1 MRRLE
6 VHGDAVRIEA
16 ALEASNHLATEA
28 LLDGKAAGIKPD
40 DPGQL
45 RDADD
50 SVMGDVA
57 DPGLAEERQ
66 GMVLTDR
73 MKGNRPLHG
82 LPDPPVR
89 PTLPPLSKRM
99 PQHPGP
105 LLP

>member
-6 VHGDAVRIEA
+6 VDGDSVRIEA

-50 SVMGDVA
+50 AVMGDVA

-66 GMVLTDR
+66 GMGLTGRKESNPAPDHLADPAV
-73 MKGNRPLHG
+73 GGAGG
-82 LPDPPVR
+82 LRWKIGVQPW
-89 PTLPPLSKRM
+89 
-99 PQHPGP
+99 GP
-105 LLP
+105 LVN

>member
-6 VHGDAVRIEA
+6 VDGDSVRIEA

-45 RDADD
+45 RDAGDA
-50 SVMGDVA
+50 VMGGVA

-66 GMVLTDR
+66 GAGLTDP
-73 MKGNRPLHG
+73 MKGHTPLDDVA
-82 LPDPPVR
+82 DPAVGAPRARRGNSSHQHV
-89 PTLPPLSKRM
+89 PPL
-99 PQHPGP
+99 
-105 LLP
+105 LT